1 MKFILTWMQRF
12 WDNHGE
18 RLIFAALA
26 ITMATVFLIVGLQN
40 DALKE
45 FVGAG
50 TTILIG
56 VAMLFFNK
64 TRSVEPPRKGRK
76 EDPEPEPDVKP
87 DPQIGGQADAEI
99 PTN

>member
-1 MKFILTWMQRF
+1 MKFILTWLQRF

-18 RLIFAALA
+18 RLIFAVLA
-26 ITMATVFLIVGLQN
+26 IIMATVFLIVGLQN
-40 DALKE
+40 EALKE

-64 TRSVEPPRKGRK
+64 TRSETKPPK
-76 EDPEPEPDVKP
+76 PQEPEPLP
-87 DPQIGGQADAEI
+87 RGGI
-99 PTN
+99 TNENID